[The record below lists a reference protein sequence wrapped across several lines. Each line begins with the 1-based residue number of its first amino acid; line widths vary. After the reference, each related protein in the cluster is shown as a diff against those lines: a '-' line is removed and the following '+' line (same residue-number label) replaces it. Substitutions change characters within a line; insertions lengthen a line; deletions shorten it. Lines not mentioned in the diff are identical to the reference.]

1 MLPISIQA
9 DALRRYPTGEI
20 ADKKGDLLVWRWKVK
35 PSPLSMTYTIKLVY
49 RLGSSPKVYVVSPK
63 PLALATGKTSLPHVY
78 DTAEQ
83 QICLYYNDE
92 DKEKE
97 WSPDKFIANTIVPWI
112 AEWLYFYE
120 IWLYTGEWTGGGIHG
135 GKIEN

>member
-20 ADKKGDLLVWRWKVK
+20 ADKKEDLLVWRWEVK

-49 RLGSSPKVYVVSPK
+49 RLGSFPKVYVVSPK
-63 PLALATGKTSLPHVY
+63 PLTLATGKTSLPHVY
-78 DTAEQ
+78 DTGEQ

-97 WSPDKFIANTIVPWI
+97 WSPDKIIANTIVPWI